1 MARSAEKSVAY
12 TLFFSFRNCCVS
24 GTKTKTHPDYT
35 EVKQENSIDDV
46 VEEKPD
52 LKKSKGKIQSGRL
65 FPLNRWLLLVARDT
79 VCKY

>member
-12 TLFFSFRNCCVS
+12 TLFFSFRNYCVS

-35 EVKQENSIDDV
+35 EVKQEDSIDDV

-52 LKKSKGKIQSGRL
+52 LKKSKGKIQSAFSAKSVVTSCCERY
-65 FPLNRWLLLVARDT
+65 
-79 VCKY
+79 CM